1 MGVTGCMDV
10 SHVRGQ
16 LGARII
22 GRQVLFEQIFQTH
35 PIQDVVHQGKPVLRA
50 NNHRSEACTTPPPFR
65 VLPGTLRESFA
76 TGC

>member
-1 MGVTGCMDV
+1 MDV

-35 PIQDVVHQGKPVLRA
+35 PIQDVVHQGKCPDIKGAEFER
-50 NNHRSEACTTPPPFR
+50 
-65 VLPGTLRESFA
+65 A
-76 TGC
+76 TGCLLARFGPWAPLPATLGGRRL